1 MAAAAP
7 VTVAPR
13 QDPSTTRR
21 VLALRVGIVVT
32 VLVAWEA
39 LAMSG
44 LLFRDVVPSLQAIGK
59 ALVALLVRADFYANL
74 GITLTEVALAVVIG
88 GALGLAVGIAL
99 GARRFLSDAYEPL
112 LLYLGPTPKIVFFP
126 VMLMWF
132 GTGVGSKIAL
142 GALSCFFPVA
152 ISVAA
157 GMRGIDPVL
166 IRVGRSFRAPAWTMV
181 KSIYLPAMRQPVVN
195 GFRLGLGVAI
205 IATLLAETKLSNRGV
220 GYLIIQ
226 AYATFDMPS
235 MYALL
240 IVLFVLAIGLNALLG
255 RVGRGD
261 RRAAA

>member
-7 VTVAPR
+7 VIAGSRLAAP
-13 QDPSTTRR
+13 TARR
-21 VLALRVGIVVT
+21 VLAVRVTIVAG
-32 VLVAWEA
+32 VLAVWEA
-39 LAMSG
+39 VAMSG
-44 LLFRDVVPSLQAIGK
+44 LLFRDVVPSLQAIGR
-59 ALVALLVRADFYANL
+59 ALVAILARPDFYANL
-74 GITLTEVALAVVIG
+74 GVTLMEIVAAVAIG
-88 GALGLAVGIAL
+88 GTLGLAVGIAL
-99 GARRFLSDAYEPL
+99 GARRFLSDAYESL

-132 GTGVGSKIAL
+132 GTGTGSKIAL

-166 IRVGRSFRAPAWTMV
+166 IRVGRSFRAPTLTMI

-226 AYATFDMPS
+226 AYATFDMPR

-240 IVLFVLAIGLNALLG
+240 IVLFVLAIGANALLG
-255 RVGRGD
+255 RLGRGD
-261 RRAAA
+261 RRAMA